1 MSALM
6 KPKEDDMNG
15 NQRIW
20 RADAAKSRLGFTLR
34 HLVLSQISGEVR
46 KWRATIVIDSEDPSR
61 SSVEAFVDAGS
72 LDTAD
77 PERDQHMRSE
87 EFLNVAAFP
96 EMHFRS
102 RRVIPIDTRRFTV
115 VGDLTI
121 RDVTR
126 EVELELD
133 DGGRERDESGV
144 EHATFRA
151 HATINRQDFGLR
163 WNQDL
168 DTGGVVVGDKVDL
181 SLALEAVAER
191 EFRTALA

>member
-1 MSALM
+1 
-6 KPKEDDMNG
+6 MNG
-15 NQRIW
+15 NQQKW

-46 KWRATIVIDSEDPSR
+46 NWRATILIDSQDPSR
-61 SSVEAFVDAGS
+61 SSVEAVVDAGS
-72 LDTAD
+72 LDTAE
-77 PERDQHMRSE
+77 PERDEHMRSE
-87 EFLNVAAFP
+87 EFLNVARFP

-102 RRVIPIDTRRFTV
+102 RLVSPLGEGRFTV

-126 EVELELD
+126 EVKLDLE
-133 DGGRERDESGV
+133 DGGRRCDAWGT

-151 HATINRQDFGLR
+151 HGTINRQDFGLR

-181 SLALEAVAER
+181 ALTVEAVAEGQR
-191 EFRTALA
+191 QAAVG